1 MVMLKAPDVKGH
13 VLCCVVYTG
22 LHVQVFKQRIIG
34 QELSKANGLTC
45 QLLHCP
51 CVCVCVCVCGCM
63 YVCML
68 HTHTHTHRGCVEA
81 GKSAHVP

>member
-51 CVCVCVCVCGCM
+51 CVCVCVCVWVH
-63 YVCML
+63 VCVYAA
-68 HTHTHTHRGCVEA
+68 HTHTHTGAV
-81 GKSAHVP
+81 